1 MKKVFFPFL
10 IFGNATVVVDAVAEF
25 NILAVVVVVVVVVAV
40 AVVVTVDTA
49 WAKSVGCRC
58 YF

>member
-1 MKKVFFPFL
+1 MKKSVFPFL

-25 NILAVVVVVVVVVAV
+25 NILAVVVVVV
-40 AVVVTVDTA
+40 AVVVTVVTA